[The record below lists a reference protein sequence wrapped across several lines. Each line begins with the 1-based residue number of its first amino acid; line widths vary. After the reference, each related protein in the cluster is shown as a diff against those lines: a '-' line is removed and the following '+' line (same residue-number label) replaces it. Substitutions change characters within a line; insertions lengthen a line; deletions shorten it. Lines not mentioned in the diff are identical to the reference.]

1 MSGAIDLHQHW
12 WSPRLREA
20 LGDLGLLR
28 DGVLHLEGEPPYP
41 LDLTDHDL
49 AARRAQDDA
58 DGIDLV
64 LYSLSSPLGL
74 ETLEPQR
81 ARDVL
86 TAWHADAGEL
96 PAGTGLW
103 AAAGL
108 VEPDP
113 AQLAEDLRL
122 PGVVGLQLPATALGT
137 PQALERLAPLL
148 AVLEDDDRPLL
159 VHPGPARP
167 LPAADLAALPGW
179 WPALTDYVAQQQAA
193 WFAWRVAG
201 RALLPRLRVG
211 FVALAGLAPLLHE
224 RSVQRGGPGSVVDD
238 GVFYE
243 TSSFG
248 AAGVGAL
255 LNVVDVGA
263 IVHGTDRPYAAPLDL
278 GPAAPEAAV
287 RTRNTA
293 RFLGPAAFAQVAGAT
308 PIL

>member
-12 WSPRLREA
+12 WSPRLREV
-20 LGDLGLLR
+20 LGEIGLLH
-28 DGVLHLEGEPPYP
+28 DGVLHLDGEPPYP
-41 LDLTDHDL
+41 LDLADHDL
-49 AARRAQDDA
+49 AARRAQDGA
-58 DGIDLV
+58 DGIDVV

-74 ETLEPQR
+74 ETLEPRR

-86 TAWHADAGEL
+86 TAWHADASDL
-96 PAGTGLW
+96 PPGTGLW

-108 VEPDP
+108 IEPDP
-113 AQLAEDLRL
+113 AQLAEDLRR
-122 PGVVGLQLPATALGT
+122 PGVVGLQVPATALAT

-167 LPAADLAALPGW
+167 SPAADLAALPGW

-224 RSVQRGGPGSVVDD
+224 RSVQRGGPAPVDD
-238 GVFYE
+238 EGVFYE

-248 AAGVGAL
+248 AVGVGAL
-255 LNVVDVGA
+255 LNAVGVGA

-278 GPAAPEAAV
+278 GATAPEAAV
-287 RTRNTA
+287 RTHNAR
-293 RFLGPAAFAQVAGAT
+293 RFLGPAALAQVVGA
-308 PIL
+308 PAIL